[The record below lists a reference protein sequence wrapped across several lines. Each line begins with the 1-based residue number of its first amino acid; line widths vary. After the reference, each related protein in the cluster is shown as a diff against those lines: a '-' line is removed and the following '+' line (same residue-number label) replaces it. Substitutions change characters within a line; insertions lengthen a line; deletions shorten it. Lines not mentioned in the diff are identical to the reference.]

1 MNEHT
6 GAVDNI

>member
-6 GAVDNI
+6 G